1 LDAILYAEE
10 IAVQEKGSLIDAR
23 DGGGGFF
30 YFILS
35 CTVLGFLA
43 CFFRMHV
50 VNRRRKTV
58 ARRASKYTAYVS
70 SEQDDLSQLHQTLRE
85 QFAAANEGVSVDI
98 KVESEKLKS
107 RVIEQ
112 MNERRQARGAAA
124 NPFVSSGSLEL
135 EDGAEERVYLD
146 DDEDRDRDSNNNNN
160 DDMMNTIR
168 F

>member
-1 LDAILYAEE
+1 
-10 IAVQEKGSLIDAR
+10 
-23 DGGGGFF
+23 
-30 YFILS
+30 
-35 CTVLGFLA
+35 
-43 CFFRMHV
+43 M
-50 VNRRRKTV
+50 
-58 ARRASKYTAYVS
+58 
-70 SEQDDLSQLHQTLRE
+70 RE

-146 DDEDRDRDSNNNNN
+146 DDEDRDRDSNSNNN